1 MIDLEN
7 VFFGD
12 PSSYKENCKK
22 KKKKSH
28 IIGGKNTNSFT
39 IR

>member
-22 KKKKSH
+22 KKKEKPYNR
-28 IIGGKNTNSFT
+28 GKKY
-39 IR
+39 